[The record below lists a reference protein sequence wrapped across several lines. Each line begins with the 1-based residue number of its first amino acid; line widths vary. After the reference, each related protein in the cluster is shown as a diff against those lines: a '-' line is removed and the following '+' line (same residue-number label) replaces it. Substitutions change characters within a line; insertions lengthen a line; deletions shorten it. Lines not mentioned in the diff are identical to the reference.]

1 MRRKLTFITIA
12 AISLCVLF
20 PMQSS
25 ATIITF
31 DNDNPGVYP
40 NPFTSVDSDLVNFSE
55 VGAGAVGQIGVNPNL
70 STSNVL
76 DSSMGPGAPDAIL
89 MEFLIPVSLLS
100 FDMGDSRPSGYGDV
114 DGWLRV
120 FDGATLIAESRV
132 LLNSND
138 LFDQSIS
145 YSGSPITSALY
156 AKVKTGSSDLGL
168 SAESI
173 DNVLFNP
180 VPLPATM
187 LLFGTGLV
195 ALVGIGRKKK

>member
-1 MRRKLTFITIA
+1 MRRKLSFITIA
-12 AISLCVLF
+12 AISLCALF

-40 NPFTSVDSDLVNFSE
+40 NPFTSVDSALVNFSE
-55 VGAGAVGQIGVNPNL
+55 VGAGAVGLIGVNPNL

-89 MEFLIPVSLLS
+89 MEFVTPVSSLS
-100 FDMGDSRPSGYGDV
+100 FDIGRSHPSDDL

-138 LFDQSIS
+138 LFDQTIS
-145 YSGSPITSALY
+145 YSGAPITSALY
-156 AKVKTGSSDLGL
+156 AKVMTGSTDLGRF
-168 SAESI
+168 AESI
-173 DNVLFNP
+173 DNVTFNP
-180 VPLPATM
+180 VPLPAAM

-195 ALVGIGRKKK
+195 ALVGIRRKEK